1 MWTGD
6 GTAGDGAV
14 SGVQSIERAASVLWA
29 LARADPQNSRLSDVA
44 EVTGLGKGTAHRLLR
59 ALVAVGFARQDPGS
73 KGYGLGLGLFA
84 LGRMAEQR
92 LDIFHLARP
101 ALLRLAANTG
111 DTVFLSV
118 RDRLESVCI
127 DRREGDFPIKT
138 LTLDVGARRPLG
150 VGAGSLALLAF
161 LPDDRV
167 QAIVGS
173 LGAMLDRYPG
183 FDSAVLHGLVAE
195 SRRRGYAF
203 NQERVVV
210 GMSAVG
216 VPVYGP
222 EGDVV
227 AALSVAAISQRMG
240 DDRRREIVQALQK
253 EADILGGGDPSAAN
267 GKRRRR
273 QAGV

>member
-1 MWTGD
+1 MGR
-6 GTAGDGAV
+6 AGNRAV

-44 EVTGLGKGTAHRLLR
+44 QATGLGKGTVHRLLR
-59 ALVAVGFARQDPGS
+59 TLVDIGFARQDPGS

-84 LGRMAEQR
+84 LGRTAEQR

-127 DRREGDFPIKT
+127 GRQEGDFPIKT

-161 LPDDRV
+161 LPDDQV
-167 QAIVGS
+167 KAIIDS
-173 LGAMLDRYPG
+173 LGAMLDPYPA
-183 FDSAVLHGLVAE
+183 FNPTALHGFVAE
-195 SRRRGYAF
+195 SRRQGYAF
-203 NQERVVV
+203 NRGRIVA
-210 GMSAVG
+210 GMNAVG
-216 VPVYGP
+216 VPVRGP

-227 AALSVAAISQRMG
+227 AALSVAAISERMG
-240 DDRRREIVQALQK
+240 DKRRREIVGALQK
-253 EADILGGGDPSAAN
+253 EADMLGGGASGAN
-267 GKRRRR
+267 DRRRRR
-273 QAGV
+273 QSRV

>member
-1 MWTGD
+1 
-6 GTAGDGAV
+6 V

-44 EVTGLGKGTAHRLLR
+44 EATGLGKGTVHRLLR
-59 ALVAVGFARQDPGS
+59 TLVGIGFARQDPGS

-84 LGRMAEQR
+84 LGRTAEQR

-101 ALLRLAANTG
+101 ALLRLAAKTG

-161 LPDDRV
+161 LSDDQA
-167 QAIVGS
+167 QAIIDS
-173 LGAMLDRYPG
+173 LGSMLDAYPE
-183 FDSAVLHGLVAE
+183 FNPAMLHGLVAE
-195 SRRRGYAF
+195 SRRQGYAF
-203 NQERVVV
+203 NQGRVVV

-216 VPVYGP
+216 VPVRGP

-227 AALSVAAISQRMG
+227 ASLSVAAISERMG
-240 DDRRREIVQALQK
+240 DDRRREIVEALQE
-253 EADILGGGDPSAAN
+253 EADRLGGVGLSAAN